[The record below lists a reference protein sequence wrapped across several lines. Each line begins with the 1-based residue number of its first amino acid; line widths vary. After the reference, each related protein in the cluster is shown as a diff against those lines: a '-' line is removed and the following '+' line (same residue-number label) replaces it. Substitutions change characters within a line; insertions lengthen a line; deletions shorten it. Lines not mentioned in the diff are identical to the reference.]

1 MTNSKQLKLGTLLSY
16 VQMLLSI
23 SISILYHPFM
33 IRLLGKSEYGLYSTV
48 SSTISLLSV
57 LNLGFNAGYI
67 RYYAKYK
74 KGDDEESIYKLNG
87 LFLIIFTII
96 GAISLIC
103 GIILAFKLHWVFDQG
118 LTAQEYETARIL
130 MLLLG
135 VNMAISFPTSVFSTI
150 ISANEKFVFLK
161 LLGMVKTVMS
171 PMITLPLLFL
181 GYRSIAMVS
190 VTLVISIATD
200 CLYFIYVRKILKNKF
215 IFHGFEK
222 GLFKSLFAYTGFIA
236 INVVIDQI
244 NWNIDKLLLGRY
256 KGTGEVAVYS
266 VGFSLYQYYSLMST
280 AISGVFTPRVHHLI
294 ESTKGNLQEQR
305 KIITELFIKVGRVQ
319 FLILALVASG
329 IVFFGQPFIY
339 YWSGE
344 GYGDSYFVA
353 LLLVIP
359 ASVALMQNVGMEIQ
373 RAQDKHKF
381 RSIAYLVMALINLV
395 LSIFLCQLYGAIGS
409 AIGTAISLILA
420 NGLVM
425 NIYYHKACNIDILAF
440 WKSILRLMLGM
451 IIPIVCGIIIM
462 RFIDLY
468 QMWTLFLFILIYTGI
483 YCVSMWAIGMN
494 EDEKK
499 LIRKSI
505 GKGIDSF
512 RKIKHK
518 NREKQ

>member
-1 MTNSKQLKLGTLLSY
+1 MTNSKQLKLGTILSY
-16 VQMLLSI
+16 AQMLLSI
-23 SISILYHPFM
+23 SISLLYHPFM

-48 SSTISLLSV
+48 ASTISLLSV

-67 RYYAKYK
+67 RYYTKYK
-74 KGDDEESIYKLNG
+74 KADDEESIYKLNG

-103 GIILAFKLHWVFDQG
+103 GMILAFNLHWVFDQG
-118 LTAQEYETARIL
+118 LTTQEYGTARIL

-161 LLGMVKTVMS
+161 LLGMIKTVIS

-190 VTLVISIATD
+190 VTLVISVVTD
-200 CLYFIYVRKILKNKF
+200 CLYFIYIRKTLKNKF

-236 INVVIDQI
+236 INIVIDQI

-256 KGTGEVAVYS
+256 KGTGEVAVYA

-280 AISGVFTPRVHHLI
+280 AISGVFTPRVHNLI
-294 ESTKGNLQEQR
+294 ESTKGDLQQQR

-344 GYGDSYFVA
+344 GYGDSYVVS

-359 ASVALMQNVGMEIQ
+359 ASIALMQNVGVEIQ
-373 RAQDKHKF
+373 RAQNKHKF

-395 LSIFLCQLYGAIGS
+395 LSIFLCQWYGAIGS

-425 NIYYHKACNIDILAF
+425 NVYYHKACNIDILTF
-440 WKSILRLMLGM
+440 WRSILRLSVGL
-451 IIPIVCGIIIM
+451 ILPIACGILIIT
-462 RFIDLY
+462 FIDLY
-468 QMWTLFLFILIYTGI
+468 SPWVLFAFIAIYTLIY
-483 YCVSMWAIGMN
+483 CASMWLLGMN
-494 EDEKK
+494 NYEKD
-499 LIRKSI
+499 LVRKPI
-505 GKGIDSF
+505 
-512 RKIKHK
+512 RKIKSK
-518 NREKQ
+518 IFKKK